1 MVKLETEILR
11 EIERQLYIKNGL
23 AFIDMYSNNTAFRRI
38 IEINYNTEQVTIL
51 VERILEELIGDT

>member
-23 AFIDMYSNNTAFRRI
+23 TFIDMYSNNAGFRRI
-38 IEINYNTEQVTIL
+38 IEINYDTEQVTTL
-51 VERILEELIGDT
+51 VERILVELIGDT